1 MDDASTALA
10 DRFVSAGLATME
22 LFAVHLGL
30 RHGLYRA
37 LNDLGRANPRA
48 LAAAANIHPRY
59 AREWLEQQAVAGMLE
74 CVRIAEDPYAS
85 TYALPVAHVPVLL
98 DEDSPYFLAPMARF
112 MAGIA
117 GTLPALESAFR
128 TGEGVPYGAYGAD
141 TREAIAGLNR
151 PMYRG
156 ELAKDWLT
164 ALPDVHARLTAGAG
178 RVLDLGCGE
187 GWSSI
192 ALAEAFPAIR
202 VDGVDLDEPSLVQ
215 ARRQAM
221 RAGVADRVTFTTADA
236 ASAGGAGGAGTG
248 PYDLICV
255 FEALH
260 DMADPVATL
269 RTARTLLA
277 VGGAVLIADEKVAES
292 FVAPG
297 DDVERLNYAY
307 SVLHCLPATRAE
319 GATEEAGTVLRPG
332 TVRRYAERAGFERFE
347 VLPVAHEQWRFYRLG
362 AR

>member
-10 DRFVSAGLATME
+10 ERFVNAGLATME
-22 LFAVHLGL
+22 LFTVHLGL

-37 LNDLGRANPRA
+37 LHDLGRATPRDVA
-48 LAAAANIHPRY
+48 SAANVHPRY
-59 AREWLEQQAVAGMLE
+59 AREWLEQQAVAGL
-74 CVRIAEDPYAS
+74 IATVAVADDPYAT
-85 TYALPVAHVPVLL
+85 TYELPAAHGPVLL
-98 DEDSPYFLAPMARF
+98 HEDSPYFTAPMARF

-128 TGEGVPYGAYGAD
+128 TGDGVPYAAYGAD
-141 TREAIAGLNR
+141 TRDAIASLNR
-151 PMYRG
+151 PMYRAD
-156 ELAKDWLT
+156 LAKEWLA
-164 ALPDVHARLTAGAG
+164 ALPDVQARLAAGEG

-192 ALAEAFPAIR
+192 ALAEAFPDVR

-215 ARRQAM
+215 ARRHAM

-236 ASAGGAGGAGTG
+236 SAASPGA
-248 PYDLICV
+248 YDLICV

-260 DMADPVATL
+260 DMADPVAVL
-269 RTARTLLA
+269 STARTRLA
-277 VGGAVLIADEKVAES
+277 DGGTVLIADEKVAET
-292 FVAPG
+292 FTAPG
-297 DDVERLNYAY
+297 DDVERLNYAF

-319 GATEEAGTVLRPG
+319 GAVEEAGTVLRPHV
-332 TVRRYAERAGFERFE
+332 VRRYAERAGFTSVE
-347 VLPVAHEQWRFYRLG
+347 VLPVAHDFWRFYRLG

>member
-10 DRFVSAGLATME
+10 ERFVNAGLATME
-22 LFAVHLGL
+22 LFTVHLGL

-37 LNDLGRANPRA
+37 LHDLGRATPRDVA
-48 LAAAANIHPRY
+48 SAANVHPRY
-59 AREWLEQQAVAGMLE
+59 AREWLEQQAVAGL
-74 CVRIAEDPYAS
+74 IATVAVADDPHAT
-85 TYALPVAHVPVLL
+85 TYELPAAHGPVLL
-98 DEDSPYFLAPMARF
+98 DEDSPYFTAPMARF

-128 TGEGVPYGAYGAD
+128 TGDGVPYAAYGAD

-151 PMYRG
+151 PMYRAD
-156 ELAKDWLT
+156 LAKEWLA
-164 ALPDVHARLTAGAG
+164 ALPDVQARLATGDG

-192 ALAEAFPAIR
+192 ALAEAFPDVR
-202 VDGVDLDEPSLVQ
+202 VDGVDLDEPSLVR
-215 ARRQAM
+215 ARRHAM

-236 ASAGGAGGAGTG
+236 SAASPGA
-248 PYDLICV
+248 YDLICV

-260 DMADPVATL
+260 DMADPVAVL
-269 RTARTLLA
+269 STARTRLA
-277 VGGAVLIADEKVAES
+277 DGGTVLIADEKVAET
-292 FVAPG
+292 FTAPG
-297 DDVERLNYAY
+297 DDVERLNYAF

-319 GATEEAGTVLRPG
+319 GAVEEAGTVLRPQV
-332 TVRRYAERAGFERFE
+332 VRRYAEQAGFTSVE
-347 VLPVAHEQWRFYRLG
+347 VLPVAHDFWRFYRLG